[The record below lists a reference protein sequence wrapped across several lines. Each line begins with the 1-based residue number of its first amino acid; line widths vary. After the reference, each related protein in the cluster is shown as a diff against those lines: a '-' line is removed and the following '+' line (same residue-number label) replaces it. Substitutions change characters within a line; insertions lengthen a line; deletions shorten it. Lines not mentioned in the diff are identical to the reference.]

1 MSTMMF
7 FLSGFMSV
15 AAVDIDEDH
24 LTKTVTSCSGK
35 PVNDERANCCFSRCR
50 DKYTGRNLRGEKIIC
65 RMRCKCE
72 VNGAFDKDECKA
84 IAECA
89 GCKASE
95 WRQCRIDLMEKGSV
109 KPKGGKRFVLWRR

>member
-1 MSTMMF
+1 MMSTMMF

-65 RMRCKCE
+65 RMRCKCNCE
-72 VNGAFDKDECKA
+72 MGQSSLRSSQFFALRRKHLGIQSSPPLKNKV
-84 IAECA
+84 
-89 GCKASE
+89 
-95 WRQCRIDLMEKGSV
+95 DL
-109 KPKGGKRFVLWRR
+109 